1 MFPSADDQVNYL
13 GEPTVFS
20 ATQLVAMYLG
30 RLRDQTAA
38 ELTQAVSDVVIAVP
52 GWYTD
57 VQRRAMLDAASIAG
71 LNPLRLINDLTATAL
86 GYGITKSDLPVA
98 PEPPK
103 HVVFIDVGHS
113 NYSVCVAAFS
123 KGSLNVK
130 ATAYDRNFGGRDL
143 DYALVQHF
151 AAEFKTKYKID
162 VLSNPKAV
170 FRLSAGCE
178 KLKKILSANAEAPL
192 NVESIMNDIDAS
204 SKLTRKDFEGLVAEV
219 LSRGQAPILAALAD
233 AGLEASE
240 IDSVELV
247 GGSSRVPAI
256 KERISALFP
265 GKTLGVTLNQDE
277 AIARGATFA
286 CAVLSPVFKV
296 RDFSVQDIATYPIT
310 IFWEADPVNAPEDE
324 GTELLVFPK
333 GNTVPSTK
341 VLTFSRAGP
350 FDLEA
355 RYSDPSTLP
364 GSTSPWIGKATFKN
378 VAKTSAGEPA
388 TVKVKARLNLHGIL
402 SFEGAYLHEETE
414 KVEEVPADVPMDGE
428 AAAPVEGEA
437 PPAKKTKKVV
447 KKTDIPVVAGYATI
461 DQSVVNQYTEAEGQ
475 MSATDK
481 LVTETEDRKN
491 ALEEYVY
498 DMRSKL
504 DSRYA
509 PFVQAA
515 EKEKLLSM
523 LQDAED
529 WLYTEE
535 GEDATKSLYVSK
547 LDEVKVVGN
556 PVALRFS
563 EDESRP
569 KAAAQLRE
577 ATNEYMTKAQSGD
590 EKYSHLSEKDFESV
604 IEKAALAS
612 SWLDNQMAK
621 QAERPKNVDPA
632 TTSAEILKRRDE
644 VVYHCAA
651 IINRPKPRAV
661 VPPKTD
667 APPPPTKD
675 DKEPV
680 VEEAKEGDATV
691 EEMETDEL
699 D

>member
-1 MFPSADDQVNYL
+1 MQEIESKFLNCKLVDVNGSVGVEVNYL

-38 ELTQAVSDVVIAVP
+38 ELQNAVSDVVIAVP

-57 VQRRAMLDAASIAG
+57 VQRRAMLDAATIAG

-103 HVVFIDVGHS
+103 HVMFIDVGHS

-130 ATAYDRNFGGRDL
+130 STAYDRNFGGRDL

-204 SKLTRKDFEGLVAEV
+204 SKLTRADFEGLVAEV
-219 LSRGQAPILAALAD
+219 LSRVQAPILAALAD

-256 KERISALFP
+256 KERIAALFP

-310 IFWEADPVNAPEDE
+310 IFWDADPVNAPEEE

-355 RYSDPSTLP
+355 RYTDPSTLP
-364 GSTSPWIGKATFKN
+364 GNTSPWIGKATFKGIN
-378 VAKTSAGEPA
+378 KNAAGEPA

-402 SFEGAYLHEETE
+402 SFEGAYLHEESE
-414 KVEEVPADVPMDGE
+414 KVEEAAAPADAPMDGE
-428 AAAPVEGEA
+428 AAAEGEA
-437 PPAKKTKKVV
+437 PAAKKTKKVV

-509 PFVQAA
+509 AYAQAS

-523 LQDAED
+523 LQAAED

-556 PVALRFS
+556 PIALRFK

-577 ATNEYMTKAQSGD
+577 STNEFMTKAQSGD
-590 EKYSHLSEKDFESV
+590 EKYSHLSEKDLESV
-604 IEKAALAS
+604 VSPSAPS
-612 SWLDNQMAK
+612 SLQFPSFFADH
-621 QAERPKNVDPA
+621 P
-632 TTSAEILKRRDE
+632 
-644 VVYHCAA
+644 
-651 IINRPKPRAV
+651 
-661 VPPKTD
+661 
-667 APPPPTKD
+667 
-675 DKEPV
+675 
-680 VEEAKEGDATV
+680 
-691 EEMETDEL
+691 
-699 D
+699 